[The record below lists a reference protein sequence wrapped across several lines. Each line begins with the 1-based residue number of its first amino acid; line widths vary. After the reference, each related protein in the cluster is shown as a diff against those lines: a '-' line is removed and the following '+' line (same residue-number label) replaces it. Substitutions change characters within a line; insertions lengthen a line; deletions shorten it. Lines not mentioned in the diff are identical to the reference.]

1 MDSRTKRFE
10 SNSLFPSF
18 ELENNN
24 FRHRITEETIEAV
37 FRWILDEA
45 ESAGALSLAEVNA
58 DREAYGKKL
67 LDEGTD
73 LQRLAERSGTTP
85 RKRNWRGG
93 RKRRKGKN
101 GDGIYH
107 RPGVWAVSQRRA

>member
-67 LDEGTD
+67 LDEGDGPPKTGGKKRD
-73 LQRLAERSGTTP
+73 NTSKKKLA
-85 RKRNWRGG
+85 
-93 RKRRKGKN
+93 RRKKAAKGQK
-101 GDGIYH
+101 
-107 RPGVWAVSQRRA
+107 R

>member
-1 MDSRTKRFE
+1 M
-10 SNSLFPSF
+10 LFRSQH
-18 ELENNN
+18 LENNN

-67 LDEGTD
+67 LDEGDGPPKTGGKKRD
-73 LQRLAERSGTTP
+73 NTSKKKLA
-85 RKRNWRGG
+85 
-93 RKRRKGKN
+93 RRKKAAKGQK
-101 GDGIYH
+101 
-107 RPGVWAVSQRRA
+107 R